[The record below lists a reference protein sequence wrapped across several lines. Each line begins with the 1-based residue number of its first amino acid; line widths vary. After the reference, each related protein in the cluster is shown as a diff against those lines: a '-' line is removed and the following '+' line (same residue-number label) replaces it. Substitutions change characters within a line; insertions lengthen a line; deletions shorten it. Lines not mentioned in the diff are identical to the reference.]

1 MIENFSQMKMKISI
15 ISKLQITLH
24 ITKFKTKKLM
34 KLKKE
39 LFIPK
44 TILLQRFENVEPI
57 LKLSYF

>member
-1 MIENFSQMKMKISI
+1 MIENFSQMKMKFSI